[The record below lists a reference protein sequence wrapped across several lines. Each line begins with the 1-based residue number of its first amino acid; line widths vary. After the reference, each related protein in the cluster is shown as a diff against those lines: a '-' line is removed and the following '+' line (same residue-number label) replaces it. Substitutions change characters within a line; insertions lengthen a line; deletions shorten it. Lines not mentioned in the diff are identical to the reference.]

1 MNRFDLMALR
11 YRTWCSTLTNSSTYH
26 TNCELVILLVKS
38 IFKRSNMWIARRK
51 TTCPKQVDKTFF
63 EPWLKN
69 LYKLII
75 ISDSSFN
82 PKLDNCLPK
91 KKTVGYA
98 LFFYIYSTYEGR
110 SLYLEDLY
118 VNPAFRGKVNYRSI
132 FIWYFAVMY
141 CLNSIPLL
149 WVSCR
154 CTVLSQPMW
163 LYSLPTTL
171 KIWIQLSSAV
181 IKFWVT
187 RPCYIVGEF
196 YLCKK
201 HLTGNFTHS
210 IKEKSSILSCNVR
223 CYRLIGPL

>member
-132 FIWYFAVMY
+132 LIHLIFCSDLLSKFNFIKYSE
-141 CLNSIPLL
+141 CH
-149 WVSCR
+149 
-154 CTVLSQPMW
+154 VLSWVNQCGSTICW
-163 LYSLPTTL
+163 HLLL
-171 KIWIQLSSAV
+171 KIWIQLYSTV
-181 IKFWVT
+181 VKFWVT
-187 RPCYIVGEF
+187 SGLVLHTR
-196 YLCKK
+196 
-201 HLTGNFTHS
+201 N
-210 IKEKSSILSCNVR
+210 N
-223 CYRLIGPL
+223 